1 MADKRNGKEKYPHL
15 FEATRIGNLRLKNR
29 IIAAPTSPSCIT
41 TEGHFTYEMLAYL
54 EERAK
59 GGAAVVTYGE
69 AIVHSATE
77 NPTTSSSSWI
87 PSA

>member
-54 EERAK
+54 
-59 GGAAVVTYGE
+59 
-69 AIVHSATE
+69 
-77 NPTTSSSSWI
+77 
-87 PSA
+87 